1 MASVLVYTYPGST
14 VYGYSVLVYTD
25 PGNPQVISQ
34 YPSLITVL
42 YPQETGGEE
51 QLGEGHLGYADQ
63 LYLITTMDGERD

>member
-42 YPQETGGEE
+42 YSQETGGEE
-51 QLGEGHLGYADQ
+51 QLGNGHLGCADQ